1 MFNLGNL
8 PLAVRAEHVVIL
20 PARASHV
27 TVGTYTRGPI
37 FFLYRQ
43 TPLLWVLQSFRVNL
57 ASRSIFFC
65 FLFFGSLANRIG
77 VRWSTSLVRDW
88 LRRWKT
94 RVRKRRRWS
103 RRSTTRRSLSNRFIS
118 EPNSTHL
125 LRFMIFS
132 YVAPIAIHWKFFP
145 FLYLNKGSSFINRRL
160 VPTKKRKIFV
170 IVFRPLLHSQFIE
183 SWCFFLFTLFGLW
196 NFVFEYINR
205 EKKKEVLLLCF
216 CFWMK
221 NFWYPLEY
229 KSNSSDTP
237 QVSKF
242 NFFPLPKFQWINKSI
257 DFLYHLVCQ
266 FIRLIT
272 S

>member
-1 MFNLGNL
+1 MVNTSVQLGK
-8 PLAVRAEHVVIL
+8 LA
-20 PARASHV
+20 S
-27 TVGTYTRGPI
+27 GSSSWTRGNSSSTCEPRDSWYLYERPNI
-37 FFLYRQ
+37 F
-43 TPLLWVLQSFRVNL
+43 PLQADAIVVGLTELPSQLSESVN
-57 ASRSIFFC
+57 FFC

-118 EPNSTHL
+118 EPNSTYL
-125 LRFMIFS
+125 LRFMIFP
-132 YVAPIAIHWKFFP
+132 YVAPIAIHWKLFP

-205 EKKKEVLLLCF
+205 EKKKG
-216 CFWMK
+216 
-221 NFWYPLEY
+221 
-229 KSNSSDTP
+229 SSFALFLFLFLNE
-237 QVSKF
+237 KF
-242 NFFPLPKFQWINKSI
+242 
-257 DFLYHLVCQ
+257 
-266 FIRLIT
+266 LI
-272 S
+272 SVGIQIKQ